1 MPTDLLQ
8 ATRHELIERGRKF
21 ISLLGI
27 NHRFHRGVAYMKND
41 DEVVRWN
48 CNCRIMV
55 DPVTF
60 RRLNPNYPYAHK
72 WGHADHEDRVNASI
86 SRGRS
91 DLVKREETHA
101 CASHE
106 EHTGTQ
112 CHGFK
117 KSLQP
122 CTAVV
127 SEASYEEVDSLVVP
141 NERARFTEEELLIS
155 SPVVLGFDLSEKCW
169 LEFSI
174 SGLQEIQWNE
184 NALHSVLIP
193 DCTKQNLNALISHHL
208 AAAVNHP
215 ASIADRKVKGVN
227 VVLHGPPGV
236 GKTMTGNAIAE
247 HHQRPLYVMHT
258 DDLGLNASSVAQGLS
273 EAVENTRSWGAI
285 LLLDAADI
293 YLEAREAH
301 DNHHNSIVA
310 VLLRFMERHHS
321 LFLLTTDRVQSFDE
335 AVQGHVHM
343 GIRFESLSA
352 RTRMIMWRQQ
362 VVGTEQG
369 ILATGRD
376 SEPAMPLSE
385 LDFDELSKRA
395 LDGRQVSCDG

>member
-48 CNCRIMV
+48 CNSRIMV

-60 RRLNPNYPYAHK
+60 RRLNPNYPYAHE
-72 WGHADHEDRVNASI
+72 WGHADHRDRVSASI
-86 SRGRS
+86 DHGQTE
-91 DLVKREETHA
+91 LVEREKMHT
-101 CASHE
+101 CASQV
-106 EHTGTQ
+106 EHTRTQ
-112 CHGFK
+112 CHGFRK
-117 KSLQP
+117 PLQP

-127 SEASYEEVDSLVVP
+127 SQASYESDNIVEP
-141 NERARFTEEELLIS
+141 NERACFTEEELLIS

-169 LEFSI
+169 LEFSV
-174 SGLQEIQWNE
+174 SGLQEIQWDE

-193 DCTKQNLNALISHHL
+193 DCTKKNLNALISHHL
-208 AAAVNHP
+208 IAAAKHP
-215 ASIADRKVKGVN
+215 ASIAERNVKGVN

-247 HHQRPLYVMHT
+247 HHHRPLYVMHT
-258 DDLGLNASSVAQGLS
+258 EDLGLNASSVAQGLS

-310 VLLRFMERHHS
+310 VLLRVMERHHS
-321 LFLLTTDRVQSFDE
+321 LFLLITDRVQSFDG
-335 AVQGHVHM
+335 AVQGHIHM
-343 GIRFESLSA
+343 GIRFEDMSA
-352 RTRMIMWRQQ
+352 QTRRMMWRQQ
-362 VVGTEQG
+362 VVETEQG
-369 ILATGRD
+369 MLATDRD
-376 SEPAMPLSE
+376 GKPAMPLSE
-385 LDFDELSKRA
+385 LDLDELSKRT